1 MVDQVLNKDEGLTFD
16 VFKDVEVADGEGEE
30 AKAAAEV
37 DPTLPRHI
45 LVPEVVREPR
55 IHFYKVPRLGS
66 YLAIKLEYQSCL
78 SIESYDAGIKDAN
91 IVKQKLAEQE
101 EERKIWEQEQQ
112 EKKEAAEEGEEF
124 VPDEKVWK
132 EILPA
137 DFQTKD
143 VQLVICLNTLGQD
156 REFTADEVKFAL
168 ETAKL
173 YRDEWVKIENANLKQ
188 DISRKIEYQEYEK
201 HYKETQEAQDI
212 AQLDKLGEEAGVA
225 RDD

>member
-1 MVDQVLNKDEGLTFD
+1 LVDRVLNKDEGLTFD
-16 VFKDVEVADGEGEE
+16 VFKDVEVADGDGEE
-30 AKAAAEV
+30 AKAEVAV

-91 IVKQKLAEQE
+91 VVKTKLTEQE
-101 EERKIWEQEQQ
+101 EERKIWDQEQQ
-112 EKKEAAEEGEEF
+112 EKKEAAEEGEDF

-137 DFQTKD
+137 DF
-143 VQLVICLNTLGQD
+143 
-156 REFTADEVKFAL
+156 
-168 ETAKL
+168 
-173 YRDEWVKIENANLKQ
+173 
-188 DISRKIEYQEYEK
+188 
-201 HYKETQEAQDI
+201 
-212 AQLDKLGEEAGVA
+212 
-225 RDD
+225 